1 MAEIKDIETAETIA
15 KKLTELG
22 LGYGRV
28 RYDSTF
34 RPIEKGII
42 RKKRKA
48 ERMDTE
54 LCVSIMPNAD
64 SIEEYQQIR
73 NKLKTIAHN
82 WKKQPSYDGTW
93 LYLKS
98 KIGNIE
104 VSVGIAFPTDKIE
117 SIMSELFKCKIER
130 RIETHQ
136 AYTTTLFACKTANA
150 TKQ

>member
-1 MAEIKDIETAETIA
+1 MAEVKDIETAEAIA
-15 KKLTELG
+15 KKLSELG

-34 RPIEKGII
+34 RAIEKGII

-48 ERMDTE
+48 ERMNTE
-54 LCVSIMPNAD
+54 LYVSVMPNAN
-64 SIEEYQQIR
+64 SIEEYKEIR
-73 NKLKTIAHN
+73 KKLKTIAHN

-117 SIMSELFKCKIER
+117 SIMSELLKCKIER
-130 RIETHQ
+130 RIETHKG
-136 AYTTTLFACKTANA
+136 YTTTSFACKTANA
-150 TKQ
+150 TK